1 MKKTLVL
8 YARVCP
14 TKSFHTQQIFEAFQK
29 QTNFVCVNLDANQP
43 FDVLKE
49 QEFILGFDRIILLF
63 TLNWYNIPWSLS
75 RYFIEVWRTFP
86 FSLENKEVYKIITTG
101 ANQDFYEKKDPNIN
115 NISVEEY
122 LNNVNGMLKKLRASI
137 QKSFYY
143 YGAINQDQMRLNRF
157 VNELIKYFK
166 NQN

>member
-1 MKKTLVL
+1 M
-8 YARVCP
+8 
-14 TKSFHTQQIFEAFQK
+14 
-29 QTNFVCVNLDANQP
+29 
-43 FDVLKE
+43 
-49 QEFILGFDRIILLF
+49 F

-143 YGAINQDQMRLNRF
+143 YGAINQDQMRLNQF